1 MMRAVLVSARVLLTI
16 VCFLAACAGAAQSIR
31 AQTLQEV
38 TIALSSYS
46 FGTAGA
52 RMAKDMGLFEK
63 HGIDAKLVLMDTANA
78 TTSALI
84 SGSMKV
90 ALSGSGE
97 LVVAQARGQKVVAI
111 VNTFAGLSASIVLSK
126 ATVDKLGISP
136 SAPLADRLKALDGL
150 LIASTSPTSTATV
163 SFKTAAQKAG
173 ATIRFTYMGQPAMAA
188 ALESGAV
195 QGYSA
200 AAPFWAIPV
209 TKGIGMLWIGGPRG
223 ELPPESTPAS
233 AGNMQVMRDFAE
245 ANPDLVGRLV
255 AVFDDLTEFIDK
267 QPAKAQQR
275 LATLYPDIDEKT
287 LALLFQSE
295 SYGWRTKH
303 LTVADMIKEIDFV
316 KLGGAQI
323 PGLDKIDPAA
333 LIYP

>member
-1 MMRAVLVSARVLLTI
+1 MKRNMISRRTLVALLGSFVTWAI
-16 VCFLAACAGAAQSIR
+16 PAPIAH
-31 AQTLQEV
+31 AQTLQDV

-63 HGIDAKLVLMDTANA
+63 HGINAKLVLMDTANA

-126 ATVDKLGISP
+126 TTVEKLGISP
-136 SAPLADRLKALDGL
+136 DAPLTARLKALDGL
-150 LIASTSPTSTATV
+150 LIGSTSPTSTATV
-163 SFKTAAQKAG
+163 SFKTAAQKVG
-173 ATIRFTYMGQPAMAA
+173 ANIRFTYMGQPAMAA

-195 QGYSA
+195 QGFSA
-200 AAPFWAIPV
+200 AAPFWALPV
-209 TKGIGMLWIGGPRG
+209 TKGIGVLWIGGPRG

-245 ANPDLVGRLV
+245 ANPDLVKRLV
-255 AVFDDLTEFIDK
+255 AVFDELTEFIEKRPDEAQDK
-267 QPAKAQQR
+267 LAK
-275 LATLYPDIDEKT
+275 LYPDIDAKT

-295 SYGWRTKH
+295 SYGWKTRH
-303 LTVADMIKEIDFV
+303 LTRADMIKEIEFV
-316 KLGGAQI
+316 KLGGVQI
-323 PGLDKIDPAA
+323 PGLDKVDPAA
-333 LIYP
+333 MIYP